1 VIERVDGPAFD
12 AVVPELAE
20 LLVDAVR
27 SGASIGWLDDVTVD
41 DAAAWV
47 ARC

>member
-20 LLVDAVR
+20 LLVDALAVIRTPR
-27 SGASIGWLDDVTVD
+27 SAGRLGGGY
-41 DAAAWV
+41 
-47 ARC
+47 